1 MRSLNSPEAIF
12 ALKKLVLPTKCGNS
26 GAPGVVGGGDDT
38 MIRTIYIMWLRE
50 VKKFTRSRSRIVG
63 ALGQPIFYLLAL
75 GYGLG
80 SIFQAAGQGNY
91 IEFLVPGI
99 IGMTIIFSSIF
110 NGMAVIWDRQFGFL
124 KETLVAP
131 VPRVAVMLGRT
142 LGGATVSTAQ
152 GCIVFILTLFF
163 GFHPY
168 SWALVIPAI
177 LIMLLIATLFS
188 ALGIMVA
195 SLLSDMQGFQLI
207 MNFLVMPMFFLS
219 GSLFPLNNVPLL
231 LGLIA
236 QIDPL
241 SYGVDA
247 MRTTLINVT
256 HFGLGLDLSVL
267 VIIAGVFLGLG
278 SYFFSKIE
286 V

>member
-1 MRSLNSPEAIF
+1 
-12 ALKKLVLPTKCGNS
+12 
-26 GAPGVVGGGDDT
+26 
-38 MIRTIYIMWLRE
+38 MWLRE
-50 VKKFTRSRSRIVG
+50 VKKFMRSRSRIVG

-80 SIFQAAGQGNY
+80 SVFQAAGQGSY
-91 IEFLVPGI
+91 IQFLVPGI
-99 IGMTIIFSSIF
+99 IGMTIIFTSIF
-110 NGMAVIWDRQFGFL
+110 NGMSVIWDRQFGFL

-131 VPRVAVMLGRT
+131 VSRVAIMLGRT
-142 LGGATVSTAQ
+142 FGGATVATAQ

-168 SWALVIPAI
+168 NWALVIPAI
-177 LIMLLIATLFS
+177 ITMFIIATLFS

-219 GSLFPLNNVPLL
+219 GSLFPLTNIPFLL
-231 LGLIA
+231 QALA
-236 QIDPL
+236 TIDPL
-241 SYGVDA
+241 SYGVDG
-247 MRTTLINVT
+247 MRALLINVT
-256 HFGLGLDLSVL
+256 HFSFVIDLTVL
-267 VIIAGVFLGLG
+267 VVIAFIFLGLG
-278 SYFFSKIE
+278 SYFFTKIE

>member
-1 MRSLNSPEAIF
+1 
-12 ALKKLVLPTKCGNS
+12 
-26 GAPGVVGGGDDT
+26 
-38 MIRTIYIMWLRE
+38 MWLRE
-50 VKKFTRSRSRIVG
+50 VKKFLRTRSRIVG
-63 ALGQPIFYLLAL
+63 ALGQPLFYLLAL

-80 SIFQAAGQGNY
+80 SVFSAAGQGNY

-131 VPRVAVMLGRT
+131 VPRIAIMLGRT
-142 LGGATVSTAQ
+142 LGGATVSAVQ
-152 GCIVFILTLFF
+152 GCIVLILTFFF

-168 SWALVIPAI
+168 SWPLMFAAI
-177 LIMLLIATLFS
+177 LVMLLIATLFS

-195 SLLSDMQGFQLI
+195 SLLTDMQGFQLI

-219 GSLFPLNNVPLL
+219 GSLFPLNNIPLL
-231 LGLIA
+231 LSWLA
-236 QIDPL
+236 AIDPL
-241 SYGVDA
+241 SYGVDT
-247 MRTTLINVT
+247 MRTLLINVN
-256 HFGLGLDLSVL
+256 HFPLALDLGVL
-267 VIIAGVFLGLG
+267 AALAIIFLTLG
-278 SYFFSKIE
+278 SYFFSKIQ

>member
-1 MRSLNSPEAIF
+1 
-12 ALKKLVLPTKCGNS
+12 
-26 GAPGVVGGGDDT
+26 
-38 MIRTIYIMWLRE
+38 MWLRE
-50 VKKFTRSRSRIVG
+50 LKRFFRSRSRIIG

-80 SIFQAAGQGNY
+80 SVFQAAGQGSY

-99 IGMTIIFSSIF
+99 IGMTIIFTSIF
-110 NGMAVIWDRQFGFL
+110 NGMQIIWDRQFGFL

-131 VPRVAVMLGRT
+131 VSRIAIMIGRT
-142 LGGATVSTAQ
+142 FGGATVATAQ
-152 GCIVFILTLFF
+152 GCIVFVLTLLF

-168 SWALVIPAI
+168 NWLLVIPAI
-177 LIMLLIATLFS
+177 LVMFLIASLFS

-195 SLLSDMQGFQLI
+195 SLLTDMQGFQLI

-219 GSLFPLNNVPLL
+219 GSLFPLNNIPLVLSL
-231 LGLIA
+231 LA
-236 QIDPL
+236 TVDPL

-247 MRTTLINVT
+247 MRALLINEG
-256 HFGLGLDLSVL
+256 HFTLTIDISVL
-267 VIIAGVFLGLG
+267 LIIAIIFLSLG
-278 SYFFSKIE
+278 SYFFTRIE